1 MKMKWTWKKVTIYKN
16 NKENCEKLKQLESTK
31 GKDI

>member
-16 NKENCEKLKQLESTK
+16 NKENSEKLKQQERTK